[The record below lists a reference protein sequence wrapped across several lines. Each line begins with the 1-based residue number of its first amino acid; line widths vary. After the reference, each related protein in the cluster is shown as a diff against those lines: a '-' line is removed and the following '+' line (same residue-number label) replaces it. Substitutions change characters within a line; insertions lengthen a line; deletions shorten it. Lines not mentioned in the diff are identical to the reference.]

1 MNGLFYSENPSSRAH
16 KVYLD
21 SIYDQKEYENNNLL
35 LGDNAT
41 RILYLDPKMMGFIF
55 ARHKFVAKM
64 MDGYS
69 KVLEIGCQEGLGS
82 VIVAK
87 NVQHL
92 VAIDFYKPYIQSC
105 QERLNNF
112 TNIEFRGFD
121 IVEKPIKENFDGI
134 FALDV
139 IEHISPD
146 SEDQFMLNIIKS
158 LSGINGVCII
168 GTPSLESQ
176 QYASESSK
184 IGHINCKT
192 GIQLQNFCKRFFHKV
207 FMFAMNDE
215 VLHVGYLKMGHYLM
229 ALCINPKQELVT

>member
-1 MNGLFYSENPSSRAH
+1 LNDLFYSKNSSSRAH

-21 SIYDQKEYENNNLL
+21 SIHDLKEYTSENFI

-41 RILYLDPKMMGFIF
+41 RILHLDPKMMGFIY

-64 MDGYS
+64 MDGYR

-92 VAIDFYKPYIQSC
+92 VSIDFYKPYIKSC
-105 QERLNNF
+105 QERLSKF
-112 TNIEFRGFD
+112 KNIEFRGVD
-121 IVEKPIKENFDGI
+121 IVERPIKENFDGV

-139 IEHISPD
+139 LEHLTPEG
-146 SEDQFMLNIIKS
+146 EDQFMLNIINS
-158 LSGINGVCII
+158 LSDQHGVCII
-168 GTPSLESQ
+168 GMPSLESQ

-192 GIQLQNFCKRFFHKV
+192 GIQLQNFCERFFHKV

-215 VLHVGYLKMGHYLM
+215 ILHVGYLKMAHYLI
-229 ALCINPKQELVT
+229 ALCVNPKQDIIS